1 MCLKGGRQGNL
12 TLPPFLY
19 QMKNKQ
25 KGGKEMKKIK
35 KALLLFSL
43 LFLLFMG
50 LQRGELIIKGSDTM
64 VNLVAALVEKYT
76 KENPR
81 ANITVMG
88 GGSGVGIAGLID
100 KEIVCANS
108 SRELKESEIKKLK
121 DNGVDYLEI
130 PIAYDLLCIIV
141 NEKNPIESLTINQ
154 LKDIYQGRIKNW
166 RELKSFNNTISLYGR
181 NPASGTY
188 EFFKEVVLKGDYSPD
203 MKQMAGTAAIVDAVA
218 QDIGGIGYVG
228 LGYVKDVKGIK
239 VLKIKNEKDGK
250 YYTPLEIANLPKYP
264 LARPLYHIVNKK
276 YLYSDVGKILRDF
289 IKWELTKGDAIIEEV
304 GFVVLPKPEKEKV
317 LRMLEK

>member
-1 MCLKGGRQGNL
+1 
-12 TLPPFLY
+12 
-19 QMKNKQ
+19 
-25 KGGKEMKKIK
+25 MKKIK
-35 KALLLFSL
+35 KMFLLFSL
-43 LFLLFMG
+43 LFLLFMS
-50 LQRGELIIKGSDTM
+50 LQKGELIIKGSDTM

-108 SRELKESEIKKLK
+108 SRELKESEKKKLK
-121 DNGVDYLEI
+121 ENGVDYLEI

-141 NEKNPIESLTINQ
+141 NEKNPIENLTLSE
-154 LKDIYQGRIKNW
+154 LKDIYQGKVKNW
-166 RELKSFNNTISLYGR
+166 QELKSFNNPISLYGR

-218 QDIGGIGYVG
+218 QDVGGIGYVG

-239 VLKIKNEKDGK
+239 VLKIRNEKDGK
-250 YYTPLEIANLPKYP
+250 YYTPLDVANLPKYP

-276 YLYSDVGKILRDF
+276 FLYADIGKVLRDF
-289 IKWELTKGDAIIEEV
+289 IRWELTRGDKIIEEV
-304 GFVVLPKPEKEKV
+304 GFVPLPQSEKEKA
-317 LRMLEK
+317 LKLLEK